1 MPKKSGGAGG
11 KKGFG
16 KGAVHP
22 SYSDGSRMGGNRP
35 DPRAAAGGE
44 DEGPVAQ
51 LSLAMQL
58 YDNGTLA
65 LQEYLAE
72 VDAISAA
79 HASAPSSVSK
89 RQRETAGGAAAA
101 GGSGGGDAAAAAR
114 LSRTSKSGSRELTGR
129 GESAATQM
137 ESGCIACGGS
147 GHSLCTCVLVGAAL
161 HRWML
166 QLGPGKDMTL
176 VVDIILRL
184 LMWGWREARFGEEI
198 TCLSYTAVGD
208 IISAGGSEGSVFFM
222 SAQTG
227 EILCLF
233 RSHSKDKAECICEFY
248 PSGNLK
254 RGFRECPVTGHSGIV
269 TSVAWNNDGTKLV
282 SGSWDETGKI
292 WSVGSA
298 GAFECQSTLTVVWA
312 VTSVAFSPNG
322 SIIAVAYFKKIQ
334 LFDAQTQAKLGSPL
348 NVDSQVE
355 SVAFSPDGSFI
366 AAAYR
371 NKIQLFDAQT
381 QEKRGSPLSGHS
393 DR

>member
-72 VDAISAA
+72 VAAISAA

-184 LMWGWREARFGEEI
+184 LMWGWREARFDEEI
-198 TCLSYTAVGD
+198 TCLSYTPGGD
-208 IISAGGSEGSVFFM
+208 IISAGGSGGSVFFM

-227 EILCLF
+227 EKILC
-233 RSHSKDKAECICEFY
+233 
-248 PSGNLK
+248 
-254 RGFRECPVTGHSGIV
+254 PVNGHSR
-269 TSVAWNNDGTKLV
+269 
-282 SGSWDETGKI
+282 
-292 WSVGSA
+292 
-298 GAFECQSTLTVVWA
+298 
-312 VTSVAFSPNG
+312 
-322 SIIAVAYFKKIQ
+322 
-334 LFDAQTQAKLGSPL
+334 LFCMI
-348 NVDSQVE
+348 
-355 SVAFSPDGSFI
+355 F
-366 AAAYR
+366 
-371 NKIQLFDAQT
+371 
-381 QEKRGSPLSGHS
+381 
-393 DR
+393 

>member
-1 MPKKSGGAGG
+1 MHHIIDCVVNRVKVWFIASFLVPLWPASCDLEGGRGVQRKLTPHSQHQRIYCAADMSSPKSKKRRSGAAPAVGASASSGAAIAGG
-11 KKGFG
+11 GTATARV
-16 KGAVHP
+16 GATE
-22 SYSDGSRMGGNRP
+22 M
-35 DPRAAAGGE
+35 
-44 DEGPVAQ
+44 EG
-51 LSLAMQL
+51 
-58 YDNGTLA
+58 
-65 LQEYLAE
+65 
-72 VDAISAA
+72 
-79 HASAPSSVSK
+79 
-89 RQRETAGGAAAA
+89 
-101 GGSGGGDAAAAAR
+101 
-114 LSRTSKSGSRELTGR
+114 
-129 GESAATQM
+129 
-137 ESGCIACGGS
+137 GCIACGGS
-147 GHSLCTCVLVGAAL
+147 DHSHCTCVLVGAAL
-161 HRWML
+161 YSWML